1 MIIFNHVFHESWL
14 RMTFMVLL
22 PGLVAV
28 GATAQPAGVQLD
40 TLTVK
45 HIDFQGRTQEGI
57 IICNHI
63 IADDLR
69 AIFEQLYKEKYPI
82 ERIRPISEYGDD
94 DERSMRAKNTNYRNT
109 HGEWPLT
116 SIRCTTPVCVGRRTV
131 HCLSNPKRASRMWTG
146 KSCSAIKSAVATC
159 VIGCLPD
166 MVSVG
171 AVTGAR

>member
-45 HIDFQGRTQEGI
+45 HIDFQGRTQEGVV
-57 IICNHI
+57 ICNHL

-69 AIFEQLYKEKYPI
+69 AIFEQLYVVLLLPC
-82 ERIRPISEYGDD
+82 G
-94 DERSMRAKNTNYRNT
+94 
-109 HGEWPLT
+109 
-116 SIRCTTPVCVGRRTV
+116 GRQYQTVETRTGNG
-131 HCLSNPKRASRMWTG
+131 H
-146 KSCSAIKSAVATC
+146 
-159 VIGCLPD
+159 
-166 MVSVG
+166 
-171 AVTGAR
+171 